1 MTSPDISPTKLPY
14 HLMPN
19 TVQNLPVESP
29 RYVDPEYVYL
39 RQDTGELFLDARE
52 VLDASTKNPTTLLGK
67 VGLMK
72 VAIMTPVDKTLITG
86 YVADLRFLPST
97 DDFDVA
103 PPAEPPSDQEEFDM
117 WQEDTND
124 MIPVAAIA
132 FKGIESTTDIET
144 AGDERFYRAV
154 LHLASLA
161 DELDAKLKQKNTG
174 APARPTRSRKRS
186 KM

>member
-1 MTSPDISPTKLPY
+1 
-14 HLMPN
+14 
-19 TVQNLPVESP
+19 
-29 RYVDPEYVYL
+29 
-39 RQDTGELFLDARE
+39 
-52 VLDASTKNPTTLLGK
+52 
-67 VGLMK
+67 
-72 VAIMTPVDKTLITG
+72 
-86 YVADLRFLPST
+86 
-97 DDFDVA
+97 
-103 PPAEPPSDQEEFDM
+103 
-117 WQEDTND
+117 

-186 KM
+186 RM

>member
-1 MTSPDISPTKLPY
+1 MST
-14 HLMPN
+14 PN
-19 TVQNLPVESP
+19 T
-29 RYVDPEYVYL
+29 YTFAKTPEN
-39 RQDTGELFLDARE
+39 FSWMHAKF
-52 VLDASTKNPTTLLGK
+52 STRPPKNPTTLLGK

-103 PPAEPPSDQEEFDM
+103 PPAEPPSYQEEFDM

-144 AGDERFYRAV
+144 AGDERFCRAV

-161 DELDAKLKQKNTG
+161 DELDAELKQKNTG
-174 APARPTRSRKRS
+174 APARQTRSRKRS